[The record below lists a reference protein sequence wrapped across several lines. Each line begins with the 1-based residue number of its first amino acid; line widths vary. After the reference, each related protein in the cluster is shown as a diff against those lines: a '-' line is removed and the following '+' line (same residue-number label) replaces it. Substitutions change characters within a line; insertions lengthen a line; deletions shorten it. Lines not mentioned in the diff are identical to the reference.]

1 MTVGILAH
9 LVQGLWLAAHPQ
21 SQTLH
26 CLSFCLSIFLWG
38 QQVAS
43 LDPTLIN
50 SILLLAINHMET
62 KYFLEVISTVA
73 GAFAGAFAVAFAV
86 AFAGAFAVAFAG
98 AFAAF
103 FSSSESLESS
113 LLLLDFAA
121 TAAAALAGTTLPAK
135 TEVEI
140 YSDANDYKTM
150 TLWKRFS

>member
-1 MTVGILAH
+1 MTVSILAH

-21 SQTLH
+21 SRTLH
-26 CLSFCLSIFLWG
+26 CLSFCLSTFLGG

-50 SILLLAINHMET
+50 SILPIAINHMET
-62 KYFLEVISTVA
+62 LEMKYFLEVISTVA
-73 GAFAGAFAVAFAV
+73 GAFAGAFAL

-98 AFAAF
+98 AFVVF

-121 TAAAALAGTTLPAK
+121 ALAGTTLPAK
-135 TEVEI
+135 TEVEM
-140 YSDANDYKTM
+140 YSNANDCKMM

>member
-1 MTVGILAH
+1 MTVSILAH

-26 CLSFCLSIFLWG
+26 CLSFCLSTFLWG

-43 LDPTLIN
+43 LDPTLLN

-73 GAFAGAFAVAFAV
+73 GAFAV

-98 AFAAF
+98 AFVAF

-121 TAAAALAGTTLPAK
+121 TAAAALAGTTLPAI

-140 YSDANDYKTM
+140 YCDANDYKTM
-150 TLWKRFS
+150 TLWKLFS

>member
-1 MTVGILAH
+1 
-9 LVQGLWLAAHPQ
+9 
-21 SQTLH
+21 
-26 CLSFCLSIFLWG
+26 
-38 QQVAS
+38 
-43 LDPTLIN
+43 
-50 SILLLAINHMET
+50 MET
-62 KYFLEVISTVA
+62 LEIKYFLEVISTVA

-86 AFAGAFAVAFAG
+86 AFAGAFAAFAG

-140 YSDANDYKTM
+140 YSDANDYKMM